1 MGNPKFTIFRGKDGS
16 FRFRLE
22 ATNGEII
29 LKSEGYT
36 QKHNAQKGIA
46 SVRANAARDA
56 RFRRI
61 MSESGEVHFNLTAAN
76 GEVIAS
82 SETYSSEQALETGI
96 ASVKNN
102 APEAITED
110 LTR

>member
-1 MGNPKFTIFRGKDGS
+1 MDNPKFTIYRGKDGS

-22 ATNGEII
+22 ARSGEIV

-46 SVRANAARDA
+46 SVRSNAVRDA

-61 MSESGEVHFNLTAAN
+61 VSETGQVHFNLTAAN
-76 GEVIAS
+76 GEVIAT
-82 SETYSSEQALETGI
+82 SESFPSEQELETGI
-96 ASVKNN
+96 ATVKSN